1 MSFKSAIFIRVNSEF
16 MQRDHHGGGV
26 SLMLRTPLSLIKMRL
41 LRRQWLLIAF
51 FARAAVHMDCNAR
64 QRTEYVSDREFD

>member
-1 MSFKSAIFIRVNSEF
+1 

-26 SLMLRTPLSLIKMRL
+26 SLMLRTPLSLSLIKLRL

-64 QRTEYVSDREFD
+64 QGTECVSDREFD

>member
-1 MSFKSAIFIRVNSEF
+1 MSFKSAIFTRVNSEF

-26 SLMLRTPLSLIKMRL
+26 SMMLRTPLSLIKLRL

-51 FARAAVHMDCNAR
+51 FARAAVHGL
-64 QRTEYVSDREFD
+64 QRKATNRVCQQQRI